1 MGGLLSKLIK
11 AGFTK
16 KKAMEFLNK
25 IQEGPKRFIKH
36 RARKKALKDLSGE
49 KAFNRYRNNILE
61 DLDLELE
68 KLQEQWDTVGQFGPN
83 EVKVYLKNKIMQ
95 LKKQRR
101 KLFSK
106 DAYHDYQSMVNTQV
120 KETPINFGYSD
131 DMGHYIPQKGSR
143 INKDLKGVGHNKP
156 KDFEMVQPTDM
167 LLARAKKLG
176 RHRPN
181 SKSEKLPVNLRKGVH
196 GTINLNPYAHA
207 KRNSLIGGDGLVST
221 GVHELKHAVQSA
233 LPGYRAA
240 AHRAVKKGYDY
251 DASDYAEYIARP
263 EEVSARLSQYRIL
276 PRWKRYLLDT
286 MPDSRLKNNAP
297 SWYRDLRSVIG
308 DGDKIK
314 EQADKVWAAA
324 PLTGMLGALSGDE

>member
-106 DAYHDYQSMVNTQV
+106 NAYHDYQSMVNAQV
-120 KETPINFGYSD
+120 KETPIGFKNSS
-131 DMGHYIPQKGSR
+131 DMGYYVPQKGSK
-143 INKDLKGVGHNKP
+143 INKNLKGVGHNKP
-156 KDFEMVQPTDM
+156 GDFEISQPTDM
-167 LLARAKKLG
+167 LLARAKKLS
-176 RHRPN
+176 RFNPK
-181 SKSEKLPVNLRKGVH
+181 SKPEKLPVDLRKGVH
-196 GTINLNPYAHA
+196 GEINLNPYAHA
-207 KRNSLIGGDGLVST
+207 KRNSLIGSDGMVST
-221 GVHELKHAVQSA
+221 GVHELKHAAQSA
-233 LPGYRAA
+233 LPGYRGA
-240 AHRAVKKGYDY
+240 AHRGVRKGYDY

-263 EEVSARLSQYRIL
+263 DEVRARLSQSRIL
-276 PRWKRYLLDT
+276 P
-286 MPDSRLKNNAP
+286 
-297 SWYRDLRSVIG
+297 
-308 DGDKIK
+308 
-314 EQADKVWAAA
+314 
-324 PLTGMLGALSGDE
+324 